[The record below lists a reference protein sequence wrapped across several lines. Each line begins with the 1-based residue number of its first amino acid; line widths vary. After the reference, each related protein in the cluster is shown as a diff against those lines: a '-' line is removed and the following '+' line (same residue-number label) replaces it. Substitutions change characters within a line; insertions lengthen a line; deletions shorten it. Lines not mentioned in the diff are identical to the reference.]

1 MDEGSRVVFNHDFG
15 EDILASAYNL
25 SRRYKCNKKHIEK
38 TSDFALKIFDC
49 VKKKYGL
56 GKMARLQLQ
65 IAAIL
70 HECGNF
76 INLHDG
82 AKNSYHIVANTEI
95 LGLSHKERMEV
106 ANIIKY
112 NILPLP
118 SRESISG
125 ELDGCDYIIIAKLS
139 AILRVANVLDKS
151 HMQKIEDIDVTIKDD
166 KLVIVAK
173 GFEDISLEA
182 GLFVPRADFFEK
194 VYGIRPI
201 LRQKRSV

>member
-1 MDEGSRVVFNHDFG
+1 ME
-15 EDILASAYNL
+15 
-25 SRRYKCNKKHIEK
+25 
-38 TSDFALKIFDC
+38 
-49 VKKKYGL
+49 
-56 GKMARLQLQ
+56 RLQLQ

-82 AKNSYHIVANTEI
+82 ARNSYHIVANTEI

-112 NILPLP
+112 NILFLP
-118 SRESISG
+118 SRDQISA
-125 ELDGCDYIIIAKLS
+125 ELDDCDYIVIAKLA
-139 AILRVANVLDKS
+139 AILRIANVLDKS
-151 HMQKIEDIDVTIKDD
+151 HTQKIEDIDVTIRDE

-173 GFEDISLEA
+173 GYEDISLEA
-182 GLFVPRADFFEK
+182 GLFEPRADFFEK
-194 VYGIRPI
+194 VYGIRPV